1 MDSNETKIRM
11 ALLASGDGT
20 NVSNFIRYF
29 KDHPVIE
36 VALVVSNN
44 LDALVLS
51 KAAKEGVAHL
61 VIRND
66 QWKDKDLVMGIF
78 TESKIDFIVLA
89 GFLLLVPGFLIE
101 HYQNK
106 IVNIHPALLP
116 GFGGKGMYGMRVHQ
130 AVIDAGE
137 EKSGI
142 TIHQVNERY
151 DEGETICQF
160 SLDVKHDDT
169 PESLARKI
177 HQLEYKHYPKVV
189 EKLILESL

>member
-1 MDSNETKIRM
+1 M
-11 ALLASGDGT
+11 LASGNGT
-20 NVSNFIRYF
+20 NVVNFINYF

-44 LDALVLS
+44 PNALVLS

-61 VIRND
+61 VIRQD
-66 QWKDKDLVMGIF
+66 QWSDRDLVMGIF
-78 TESKIDFIVLA
+78 TESQIDFIVLA

-116 GFGGKGMYGMRVHQ
+116 EYGGKGMYGMRVHQ

-137 EKSGI
+137 AKSGI
-142 TIHQVNERY
+142 TIHRVNEKY

-160 SLDVKHDDT
+160 SLDVDRDDT

-177 HQLEYKHYPKVV
+177 HQLEYEHYPRVV
-189 EKLILESL
+189 EKLVLESL